1 MSWIKQHINKENKA
15 IIVQDIVQGVNTII
29 HELNLQNPK
38 GFNISIIDDTNSS
51 IDISNYQ
58 NFTNNSFE
66 FISAINKSNCT
77 FTIS

>member
-38 GFNISIIDDTNSS
+38 GFNISIIDDTNNS

-66 FISAINKSNCT
+66 FISVINKSNCT

>member
-38 GFNISIIDDTNSS
+38 GFNISIIDDTNNS